1 MKVYFSLSRLDWR
14 QFQVNLPD
22 KSIKISFLSMPLRY
36 AMKSKPILGPV
47 MLDLRGYELNVEEK
61 EMLRH
66 PAVGGLIFFTRNYE
80 NPQQITGLVQAI
92 RAIRPEILIA
102 VDHEGGRVQRFR
114 HDFTRLPTADS
125 YQKWVANE
133 ELLSTI
139 KNAGW
144 LMAAELRSVDVDF
157 SFAPVLDVD
166 CGVSQIIGDRSFC
179 TDANK
184 AGEYALSFAQGMRKA
199 GMAAV
204 GKHFPGHGA
213 VALDSHL
220 ALPID
225 TRHYEEIAAH
235 DLLPFIKLIA
245 EGLEG
250 VMPAH
255 VVYKEIDNLPA
266 GFSRAWIEEILRGK
280 LGFKGSVFSDDLS
293 MEGAAFAGDYP
304 DRAKLAI
311 EAGCDMVLVCNKPEA
326 VGYVLESLESLNWH
340 ERQHRLTAM
349 RGQFPIDRSELLASA
364 EWKETADSIARITG
378 KAVA

>member
-1 MKVYFSLSRLDWR
+1 
-14 QFQVNLPD
+14 
-22 KSIKISFLSMPLRY
+22 MPLRY

-61 EMLRH
+61 ELLRH

-114 HDFTRLPTADS
+114 HGFTRLPTADS
-125 YQKWVANE
+125 YEKWVANE
-133 ELLSTI
+133 ELSSTI

-184 AGEYALSFAQGMRKA
+184 AGDYALSFAQGMRKA

-225 TRHYEEIAAH
+225 PRHYEEIAAN

-280 LGFKGSVFSDDLS
+280 LGFKGAVFSDDLS

-304 DRAKLAI
+304 DRARLAI

-326 VGYVLESLESLNWH
+326 VGYVLESLESLNWR